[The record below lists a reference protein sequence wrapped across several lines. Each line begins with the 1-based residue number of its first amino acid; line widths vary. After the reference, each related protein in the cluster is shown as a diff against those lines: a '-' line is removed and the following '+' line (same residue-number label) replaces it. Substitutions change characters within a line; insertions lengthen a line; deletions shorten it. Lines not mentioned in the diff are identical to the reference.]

1 MVFSDLHNSFVQI
14 PLPFLMFWTNIAS
27 LDGDFD
33 YVSSFTASQANLLKR
48 KTTRT
53 LEVTRWICYCFKVH
67 AQFSDMHTQTT
78 KPFTASTGAEIVQV
92 LRVSAW

>member
-1 MVFSDLHNSFVQI
+1 MEILI
-14 PLPFLMFWTNIAS
+14 MFPA
-27 LDGDFD
+27 LLLLKP
-33 YVSSFTASQANLLKR
+33 VVLKR

-78 KPFTASTGAEIVQV
+78 KPFPESTGAEIVQILEGFCLIKYYAALNTKIV
-92 LRVSAW
+92 QPEPTKSDLFCSLK